1 MRAHNVEKYD
11 NLIKAFILFEFNDI
25 YIFLYYPKNSMQ
37 AKVKKTKV
45 EKYDHLIIV
54 LILTTKQNT
63 IFLA

>member
-1 MRAHNVEKYD
+1 
-11 NLIKAFILFEFNDI
+11 
-25 YIFLYYPKNSMQ
+25 MQ
-37 AKVKKTKV
+37 AQVKKTKVKKTKV